1 MARESTR
8 LGWLSPEPVG
18 SPGLVLACPWLA
30 CRASRVLM
38 ASWGLG
44 SCGAASACILTALD
58 LLASTTVS
66 GVVLSWPTTGM
77 PPGGLA
83 AACGT
88 ACML

>member
-8 LGWLSPEPVG
+8 LGWLSPVPVG

-44 SCGAASACILTALD
+44 SCGAASACILTALA
-58 LLASTTVS
+58 LPARSAV
-66 GVVLSWPTTGM
+66 
-77 PPGGLA
+77 
-83 AACGT
+83 GT
-88 ACML
+88 SLGRWMRRQQ